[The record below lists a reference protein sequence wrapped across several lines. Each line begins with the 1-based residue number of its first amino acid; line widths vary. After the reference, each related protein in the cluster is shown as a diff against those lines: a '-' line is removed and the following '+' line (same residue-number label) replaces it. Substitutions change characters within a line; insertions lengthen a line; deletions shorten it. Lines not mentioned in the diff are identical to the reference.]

1 MIKITPPCEHRQAT
15 IFIGCDVSA
24 TCLYFAYQ
32 SGQNWQEKNIPNQWD
47 SIESY
52 VKEIALQQEQ
62 AQIAFHFIVEATGTY
77 SSKLIY
83 ALCRGEIKVSVVSPH
98 QSSYFFKMKNKSQKN
113 DRADAR
119 LLAEY
124 GNLNQKD
131 LKIYVAEN
139 EHYFKIRQYMNAIA
153 QLEKLKTE
161 VLSQLHAHQQLP
173 PARQNELIVRLY
185 KQNIAQFEAQI
196 IELDKE
202 LSQIQPLEIGAEESK
217 KYIKSVV
224 GIGEKMANLF
234 IVQTG
239 GLDKFETAKQ
249 LAKFIGITP
258 TQHQSGT
265 SIRSKGRMSKKG
277 NTTLRKTL
285 YVATWSAIRFNK
297 AAKALYQRL
306 KQKGKPSKVA
316 LIAVA
321 NLLVRQVFVVAK
333 KKILF
338 DNQYFERFLP
348 TI

>member
-1 MIKITPPCEHRQAT
+1 M
-15 IFIGCDVSA
+15 
-24 TCLYFAYQ
+24 
-32 SGQNWQEKNIPNQWD
+32 
-47 SIESY
+47 
-52 VKEIALQQEQ
+52 QQQ
-62 AQIAFHFIVEATGTY
+62 QKQVVFHFIVEATGTY
-77 SSKLIY
+77 SSKLIH
-83 ALCRGEIKVSVVSPH
+83 ALCREQINISVLSPH

-131 LKIYVAEN
+131 LKVYVAEN
-139 EHYFKIRQYMNAIA
+139 EHYFKIRQYINAIA
-153 QLEKLKTE
+153 QLEKLKME

-173 PARQNELIVRLY
+173 PARQNEFIVKLY

-202 LSQIQPLEIGAEESK
+202 LGQIQPLEMEAEESK

-265 SIRSKGRMSKKG
+265 SIRSKGRISRKG
-277 NTTLRKTL
+277 NITLRKNL

-306 KQKGKPSKVA
+306 KQKRSAAQGKPSKVA

-333 KKILF
+333 KKFCLIINTLKIF
-338 DNQYFERFLP
+338 YLLP
-348 TI
+348 KPFNTVLA